1 MAIKISE
8 QAQLKDLY
16 VLKKVDDVVVKELK
30 VRDLLALAMTNK
42 AKEYMTDTLDFTQR
56 KKSKVVSLAVRIMT
70 SEDKKWS
77 NTALNVLG
85 SLFAT
90 ADRGYMENGSNGARA
105 YLWGN
110 MSNWEENA
118 WSQEINDRYIDVNAE
133 RTILEW
139 VFDIVAGVTADDLI
153 ME

>member
-90 ADRGYMENGSNGARA
+90 ADRGYTSAGGDGNRM
-105 YLWGN
+105 YLWN
-110 MSNWEENA
+110 NLLSWEEPA